1 MQAGQLSLTKKDFQF
16 LHSLK
21 RGLFLTGGL
30 LVLLSLSSVVAWSG
44 CGFMRQTKS
53 WPLLILCAL
62 AYLVTIVVLRQFQRL
77 PRTRIVGLVLLS
89 VSLAFVI
96 VVVIIALGRFYYS
109 RSFLLTSYGVTLAFL
124 LLAFEFRAKSQTLRL
139 AVVPGGMAKDLLN
152 LRGVDW
158 VFLQNPELPRRVDGL
173 VVDWHEKLSGEW
185 VRLLSNCS
193 LRRLPVYHAAVVFEA
208 ATGKVSL
215 AHLSA
220 GLMDEFFL
228 SPLYAAFK
236 RFTDVT
242 VVLVSAPLVLPL
254 AMLLALAIRFD
265 SSGPALF
272 WQERVGQGGRSFRM
286 VKFRSMRLDSEG
298 DSACFAECGDRRI
311 TSFGRFIR
319 TSRLDELPQF
329 WNVLKGEMSL
339 IGPRPEQV
347 PFARRFENEIAF
359 YGYRHLVKP
368 GITGWAQVNRGY
380 TAGTAETRDKL
391 ELDLYYIKYFS
402 LWLDALVLFKTVR
415 TILTGEGAR

>member
-16 LHSLK
+16 LQGLK
-21 RGLFLTGGL
+21 SGFLLAVGF
-30 LVLLSLSSVVAWSG
+30 LVLLPLSSLVAWG
-44 CGFMRQTKS
+44 GFGFWSQARV
-53 WPLLILCAL
+53 WPLLGLCAL
-62 AYLVTIVVLRQFQRL
+62 AYLVTIVALRQFQRL
-77 PRTRIVGLVLLS
+77 PRTRLAGLVLLG

-109 RSFLLTSYGVTLAFL
+109 RTFLLTSYSVTLTFL
-124 LLAFEFRAKSQTLRL
+124 LLAFEFRAISQTLRL
-139 AVVPGGMAKDLLN
+139 AVVPGGMAKELLH
-152 LRGVDW
+152 LQRVDW
-158 VFLQNPELPRRVDGL
+158 LYLQSPELPGRVDGL

-208 ATGKVSL
+208 ATGRISL

-220 GLMDEFFL
+220 GLMDDFYF

-236 RFTDVT
+236 RFIDVL
-242 VVLVSAPLVLPL
+242 VVLVFTPFVLPL
-254 AMLLALAIRFD
+254 ALVLALAIRFD
-265 SSGPALF
+265 SPGPILY
-272 WQERVGQGGRSFRM
+272 WQDRVGQGGRAFRM
-286 VKFRSMRLDSEG
+286 CKFRSMRLD
-298 DSACFAECGDRRI
+298 DKDNACFAELGDRRI
-311 TSFGRFIR
+311 TRFGRFIR

-347 PFARRFENEIAF
+347 PFARTFENAIAF
-359 YGYRHLVKP
+359 YNYRHLVKP
-368 GITGWAQVNRGY
+368 GITGWAQVNLGY
-380 TAGTAETRDKL
+380 AAGTAETRDKL

-415 TILTGEGAR
+415 TIITGAGAR